1 MKSNNIETR
10 SLSGWRGNAIQVLF
24 ATLGVLVLCVPA
36 FSQGN
41 AGRILGSVFDQS
53 GGTIAGATVTVID
66 TERGITRTLTTD
78 DAGEYNAPNLTP
90 STYTVRAEAKGF
102 KKLERQ
108 NVVLE
113 VGKEVRIDLTVQPG
127 GQEQTVTVTEAVPL
141 VETTTATLGGTLEN
155 KEIADLPLN
164 GRDYQNLM
172 GLRPGVMQQVG
183 GGPWTQSTNG
193 VRPDESVWMI
203 DGVINHNFYDH
214 RPIAGMPSPITDG
227 ATILPLDSI
236 QEFNLMENPK
246 AEYGWDPGAVV
257 NVGIKSGTNSLHG
270 TAYGFYRT
278 AAWDARNYFNFAPA
292 GNGSCV
298 LGPAVGG
305 VSPCA
310 KTPAQLKQFGGSVG
324 GPIKKDKLFF
334 FANYEGLRDLIGN
347 VFGTTNGT
355 GGVPET
361 VASTVLPLPQNVLAP
376 CSAAELVINPTA
388 DCGRSMVDAINN
400 AACTSASSCTPS
412 KISPVSS
419 ALTGCTVGTT
429 ASATTCTGGF
439 FPHGQTTTSFLSTFP
454 NTNVSDNGV
463 GKIDYHIND
472 KNTLNGET
480 IISKYTGLG
489 EDRGFINSIFL
500 NGFPIST
507 YTASGTWDYTP
518 NSQMVNE
525 VRFGYNHMSIGQT
538 NLDATVTDPVNVGGS
553 VPGLPVVNI
562 GNFGQL
568 GTWHSR
574 PQTSSNNPYWDAQE
588 SLSYLVGKHSLK
600 FGYEWA
606 HIEADTDIPDTG
618 RGQISFSNL
627 GSFFQGTPSGG
638 KLLVGNPSRKDTW
651 TSNAAFA
658 QDDWRISP
666 KLTLNI
672 GLRYSY
678 FSPLRETNNN
688 WANFDPTAPTG
699 LVQQGQPGVP
709 TLWHPNRGDF
719 SPRFGFAYDVSGKG
733 TTVVRGGFSI
743 IYSEFSMIQWQQ
755 QNQFQNTSSVALGSN
770 PTGACTVKVPIGST
784 CAAVGGTTLG
794 GNMAVKAASFK
805 ANNMCWDPAV
815 PTAACA
821 GQATVFPTGAAISCT
836 AGSPCALMGVDP
848 NLKTPYVMNFSLG
861 VTHAFTPDLSL
872 EVGYVGDHGARL
884 VGFSDINQCPAN
896 ITTATSPN
904 NCVSPYASRFPYFS
918 FINFM
923 TNDVRSNYNSLQAT
937 LTKRM
942 SHGLSLIAGYTYSHG
957 LDNGSLNRFGLL
969 PQNAYN
975 PGAEYGNSDFDVR
988 HRLTITAT
996 YNIPGIKGFAQLLEG
1011 WQLNSIVTLQ
1021 SSQPWLV
1028 NDYNDGSGANVFPN
1042 GFSGT
1047 GDSADRWDFFGN
1059 PSDFKGT
1066 QNSIPYC
1073 SGFTIVGGTANPVS
1087 GYVTGGTVGSGGASC
1102 SVTTGVSN
1110 ITSAA
1115 ANSAALVA
1123 NCAKNAPD
1131 PNTLAAGGCFANAN
1145 SVMTPP
1151 TAGTFGTM
1159 GRNIFRDSGFRDW
1172 DLSVFKN
1179 FTWKE
1184 RYNAQFRLEMFN
1196 ILNHPVFANPYGASG
1211 GFSGGN
1217 NDPQSPTGLGAAI
1230 GTPDTVVGN
1239 PVVGSGDSRV
1249 IQVGLKL
1256 SF

>member
-1 MKSNNIETR
+1 MSNWW
-10 SLSGWRGNAIQVLF
+10 GKAIQL
-24 ATLGVLVLCVPA
+24 LGCALVILLISVPA

-41 AGRILGSVFDQS
+41 TGRILGTVFDQS
-53 GGTIAGATVTVID
+53 GGTIAGATVSIID

-90 STYTVRAEAKGF
+90 GNYTVRAEAKGF

-108 NVVLE
+108 SIVLE
-113 VGKEVRIDLTVQPG
+113 VGKEVRIDITVQPG
-127 GQEQTVTVTEAVPL
+127 ASEQTVTVTEAVPL

-257 NVGIKSGTNSLHG
+257 NVGIKSGTNQLHG
-270 TAYGFYRT
+270 SAYGFYRS
-278 AAWDARNYFNFAPA
+278 AAWDARNYFNFASA
-292 GNGSCV
+292 GDGSCI
-298 LGPAVGG
+298 LGPPVGG
-305 VSPCA
+305 TSPCA

-324 GPIKKDKLFF
+324 GPIKKDRLFF

-361 VASTVLPLPQNVLAP
+361 VT
-376 CSAAELVINPTA
+376 NPSGP
-388 DCGRSMVDAINN
+388 DPSKSMVDAINTAAGCAGGGSCN
-400 AACTSASSCTPS
+400 AAV
-412 KISPVSS
+412 ISPVSL
-419 ALTGCTVGTT
+419 ALTGCTVGAT
-429 ASATTCTGGF
+429 ASATACTGGF
-439 FPHGQTTTSFLSTFP
+439 FPNGQTTTSFLSTFP
-454 NTNVSDNGV
+454 NVNTSDNGV

-480 IISKYTGLG
+480 IISRYTGLG

-500 NGFPIST
+500 NGFPIEA

-518 NSQMVNE
+518 NSRMVNE

-538 NLDATVTDPVNVGGS
+538 NLDGGVKDPVNVGGS

-574 PQTSSNNPYWDAQE
+574 PQNSDNNPYWDAQE

-618 RGQISFSNL
+618 RGQITFDNL
-627 GSFFQGTPSGG
+627 TNFFTGVVTNG
-638 KLLVGNPSRKDTW
+638 KLLVGNPSRKATW
-651 TSNAAFA
+651 TSNAAFV
-658 QDDWRISP
+658 QDDWRLSP
-666 KLTLNI
+666 KLTLNL

-688 WANFDPTAPTG
+688 WANFDPNSPTG
-699 LVQQGQPGVP
+699 LVQQGTPGLP
-709 TLWHPNRGDF
+709 TLWKPDRGDF
-719 SPRFGFAYDVSGKG
+719 SPRFGFAYDVNGKG

-743 IYSEFSMIQWQQ
+743 IYSEFSMIEWQQ
-755 QNQFQNTSSVALGSN
+755 QNQFQNTSAVALGSN
-770 PTGACTVKVPIGST
+770 PTGAIIDNDPGKLDSCTLTNT
-784 CAAVGGTTLG
+784 CQTLG
-794 GNMAVKAASFK
+794 GNIAVKAAKFK
-805 ANNMCWDPAV
+805 ANTMCWDPAV
-815 PTAACA
+815 SACPA
-821 GQATVFPTGAAISCT
+821 GQATVFPTSATISC
-836 AGSPCALMGVDP
+836 SFKSQCAIMGVDP

-861 VTHAFTPDLSL
+861 VTHAFSPNLSL

-884 VGFSDINQCPAN
+884 TGFSDINQCP
-896 ITTATSPN
+896 PN
-904 NCVSPYASRFPYFS
+904 TGTCNNPYASKFPYFS

-923 TNDVRSNYNSLQAT
+923 TNDVRSNYNSLQTT

-942 SHGLSLIAGYTYSHG
+942 SHGLSLIVGYTYAHG

-969 PQNAYN
+969 PQNAYD

-988 HRLTITAT
+988 HRATITAT
-996 YNIPGIKGFAQLLEG
+996 YNIPGIKGFAQALEG
-1011 WQLNSIVTLQ
+1011 WQINSIVTLQ

-1028 NDYNDGSGANVFPN
+1028 NDYNNNFSGA
-1042 GFSGT
+1042 

-1066 QNSIPYC
+1066 QNSIPFCGQAPTNPSFPASETFSTPQGLIAC
-1073 SGFTIVGGTANPVS
+1073 ST
-1087 GYVTGGTVGSGGASC
+1087 
-1102 SVTTGVSN
+1102 TTGVSN
-1110 ITSAA
+1110 ISTYVGSSQVQSMWSECTAKARDTSATG
-1115 ANSAALVA
+1115 SLSS
-1123 NCAKNAPD
+1123 
-1131 PNTLAAGGCFANAN
+1131 GGCFVSGN
-1145 SVMTPP
+1145 SVLTPP
-1151 TAGTFGTM
+1151 APGTFGTM

-1217 NDPQSPTGLGAAI
+1217 NDPSSPGGFGGAI

-1239 PVVGSGDSRV
+1239 PVVGSGDARTL
-1249 IQVGLKL
+1249 QVGLKL
-1256 SF
+1256 TF